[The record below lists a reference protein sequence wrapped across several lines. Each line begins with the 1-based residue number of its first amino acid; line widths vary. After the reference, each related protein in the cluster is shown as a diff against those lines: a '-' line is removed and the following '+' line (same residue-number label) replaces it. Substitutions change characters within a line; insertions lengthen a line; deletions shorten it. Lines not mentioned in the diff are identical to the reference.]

1 MVTPALQE
9 ATWERMIRAV
19 EKVRERCA
27 RTVRI
32 LETAGI
38 PYAVVGGHAVA
49 NWVASI
55 DEGSVRNTRDVDILI
70 RRADLDSVKSAM
82 EADGFIFANAY
93 GVDFFLDGPNA
104 KPSEGVH
111 LLYAGEKVKETD
123 PVPTPE
129 VTESERGAVF
139 QVVSLE
145 ALVRMKLVAFRLPI
159 VMVPVLSNSNVSR
172 SPAVSTALPLL
183 VITFALKALSIP
195 AIPMALNK
203 PPMVVGIKQTYKE
216 TKAAMVIGVLA

>member
-1 MVTPALQE
+1 MVIPSLQE

-27 RTVRI
+27 RTVRV
-32 LETAGI
+32 LEAAGLS
-38 PYAVVGGHAVA
+38 YAVVGGHAVA
-49 NWVASI
+49 NWVASV

-70 RRADLDSVKSAM
+70 RRDDFEVVKAAM

-93 GVDFFLDGPNA
+93 GVDFFLDGPDA

-123 PVPTPE
+123 PVPTPLLS
-129 VTESERGAVF
+129 ESERGAAF

-145 ALVRMKLVAFRLPI
+145 PLVRMKLV
-159 VMVPVLSNSNVSR
+159 SNRDKDRTHVRDMIQLGLIDSTWPAR
-172 SPAVSTALPLL
+172 FPAV
-183 VITFALKALSIP
+183 
-195 AIPMALNK
+195 
-203 PPMVVGIKQTYKE
+203 
-216 TKAAMVIGVLA
+216 LAGRLQSMLDTPGG